1 MNAFIPHRCL
11 LLVVCFGF
19 LVIIPSLGQAVEI
32 VFLKSGSSL
41 LAESHVTGEART
53 EVLLMSGAKV
63 FIENTDIDRITV
75 EESSPVQI
83 ANLEVDPEKLLPETT
98 DPLNYWL
105 DIKPGEEKLSKRL
118 FLSFADQLEQG
129 EELPLARSMSDVRLA
144 RKRRIP
150 KIEFADITLYLG
162 MDLQYHE
169 SPGLTYEEAFKKLKG
184 IEKAPNLNDVVAFIG
199 EVRYSSRDRRKEQI
213 LADAIRL
220 RERLEPV
227 YERLSIQSEGN
238 AALSERLRQ
247 GIRPL
252 QQ

>member
-1 MNAFIPHRCL
+1 MFVHLRCL
-11 LLVVCFGF
+11 LLLGILGCLVCKAPVGWT
-19 LVIIPSLGQAVEI
+19 VEI

-41 LAESHVTGEART
+41 LAESHVEGEERT
-53 EVLLMSGAKV
+53 EVTLMSGAKV
-63 FIENTDIDRITV
+63 YIEKIDIDRITI
-75 EESSPVQI
+75 EDSSPVQMS
-83 ANLEVDPEKLLPETT
+83 NLQLDPEKLLPETS

-105 DIKPGEEKLSKRL
+105 DIQPGEDRLSKRL
-118 FLSFADQLEQG
+118 FLSFADQIEQG
-129 EELPLARSMSDVRLA
+129 EELPLARTMADVRLA

-150 KIEFADITLYLG
+150 RIEFAEITLHLG

-169 SPGLTYEEAFKKLKG
+169 KAGLTFEEAYKKLRS
-184 IEKAPNLNDVVAFIG
+184 IEKAPNLNDVVEFIG
-199 EVRYSSRDRRKEQI
+199 EVRRSSRDRRKEQV